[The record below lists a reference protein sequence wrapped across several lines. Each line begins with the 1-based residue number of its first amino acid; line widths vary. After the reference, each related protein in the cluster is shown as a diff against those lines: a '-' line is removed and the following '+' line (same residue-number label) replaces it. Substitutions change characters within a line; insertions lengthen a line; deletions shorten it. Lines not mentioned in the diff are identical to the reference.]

1 MARRVR
7 RRQRPSAGHP
17 EREFNPLSGLEQNP
31 ETATERGESATQR
44 RRRRL
49 PSGRRRAALEP
60 LAAFSWRQPARA
72 KTRRL
77 CPRLRCQFSPRPLRA
92 RAALLLQSAG
102 RPSSSGADNLLR
114 LAAPRAPN
122 AIGGAQRATRSAPA
136 RTACSCGRAG
146 GREADRPV
154 CGTRRPD
161 EPAQPA
167 AGRANFGAE
176 REQSAPSSSP
186 PQQDSS
192 WIRRRRCAS
201 GLLSY
206 PALDESVCVCV
217 DFESQLQS
225 QSQLQPQQTR
235 TKTGGPPPLRRSAA
249 TSDGRN
255 KLRAASA
262 GRVVGAASGPLAQV
276 LGGERKP
283 SESGLSSCV

>member
-1 MARRVR
+1 LICPQCLMCRICPLCRSGRSGQFGWAAGRPAGWLRQPTSGPVGRASERAARAVARRVR

-206 PALDESVCVCV
+206 PALDESVCVC
-217 DFESQLQS
+217 
-225 QSQLQPQQTR
+225 
-235 TKTGGPPPLRRSAA
+235 GLRVSASVPVSAPAA
-249 TSDGRN
+249 TNSH
-255 KLRAASA
+255 
-262 GRVVGAASGPLAQV
+262 
-276 LGGERKP
+276 
-283 SESGLSSCV
+283 